1 MHVEFWGAAEEVTG
15 SCHLIEVQ
23 GRRVL
28 LDCGLIQGSRQDEA
42 RNREPFPFDP
52 QTIDAVVLSHAHIDH
67 SGRIPLLVRAGFRG
81 PVYCQEATRDLCR
94 IMLRDAAYLNERDAD
109 WSNRKRQRKGLP
121 LVEPLYDRRDA
132 AAALRVFRPLHYDQR
147 YPVAPGI
154 ELRLRDAG
162 HILGSAIV
170 ELWLEEGDLRR
181 KLVFSGDLGQ
191 RGMPILRDPTPV
203 PDADLVLL
211 ESTYGERLHRSHAD
225 TLTELGEVLHEA
237 ARVGGNVLIPSF
249 AVGRTQDLLYLFAE
263 HRVEWGI
270 ASWQIFLDSP
280 MAIEATEVYA
290 RHVALYDTEAAMLWD
305 RQQRES
311 QLPNLHFT
319 RTAAQSMRLNRI
331 RSGAIIIAGSGMCDG
346 GRIRHH
352 LKHNIWRRDCSLI
365 LVGFQAKGTT
375 GRALVD
381 GARYIRLWGETIR
394 VGASV
399 HTIGGLSAHA
409 DQDGLVDWSAQF
421 KGRPPVLLVHGER
434 PAQEVLAQRLTTEL
448 AASARPVRLGESVD
462 LSAEL

>member
-1 MHVEFWGAAEEVTG
+1 
-15 SCHLIEVQ
+15 
-23 GRRVL
+23 
-28 LDCGLIQGSRQDEA
+28 
-42 RNREPFPFDP
+42 
-52 QTIDAVVLSHAHIDH
+52 
-67 SGRIPLLVRAGFRG
+67 
-81 PVYCQEATRDLCR
+81 
-94 IMLRDAAYLNERDAD
+94 
-109 WSNRKRQRKGLP
+109 
-121 LVEPLYDRRDA
+121 
-132 AAALRVFRPLHYDQR
+132 
-147 YPVAPGI
+147 
-154 ELRLRDAG
+154 
-162 HILGSAIV
+162 
-170 ELWLEEGDLRR
+170 
-181 KLVFSGDLGQ
+181 
-191 RGMPILRDPTPV
+191 MPILRDPTPV

-409 DQDGLVDWSAQF
+409 DQDGLVDWYAQF
-421 KGRPPVLLVHGER
+421 NGRPPVLLVHGER

-448 AASARPVRLGESVD
+448 AAPARPVRLGESVD